1 MVAVRERT
9 LFYVR
14 VEDGRWRLSDEEGG
28 FFGRFGSLESAVTAA
43 RFLAREAAP
52 SAIMGQDAAGAWN
65 VYESFDHQAPDVDRS
80 DDRSDDRSSGGS
92 TA

>member
-9 LFYVR
+9 LFYVKLD
-14 VEDGRWRLSDEEGG
+14 DGRWRLSDEEGG

-43 RFLAREAAP
+43 RFLARQAAP
-52 SAIMGQDAAGAWN
+52 SAILGQDASGAWE
-65 VYESFDHQAPDVDRS
+65 VYESFEHEAPAADRP
-80 DDRSDDRSSGGS
+80 DDRSNGRS